1 MGSAWGLWEDV
12 RTWCRVL
19 GMSEV
24 QGCQAGVAQVLEW
37 KRWACICRRTGFISV
52 VRGKMMFGEE
62 WIHQAHLVNGQS
74 NCGWHCLY
82 CERSKHQAYSCCCL
96 DCDRNALKLR
106 PVDSSFI
113 FKEQWALLIFLVH
126 DFYSGSHCAYS
137 GSHNADLRPTPGIPM
152 ALFWLPGPSEAA
164 WFFLLP
170 GLSRAQQED
179 LTALADDHGPYCS
192 RSV

>member
-1 MGSAWGLWEDV
+1 MPLFCQIWAPCSNLRNAGVKKKTEKMGSAWGLWEDV

-19 GMSEV
+19 GMSEGR
-24 QGCQAGVAQVLEW
+24 GCQAGVAQVLEW

-52 VRGKMMFGEE
+52 VCGKMMFGEE

-126 DFYSGSHCAYS
+126 DFYSGSHCAICWFETNSRYS
-137 GSHNADLRPTPGIPM
+137 
-152 ALFWLPGPSEAA
+152 
-164 WFFLLP
+164 
-170 GLSRAQQED
+170 
-179 LTALADDHGPYCS
+179 HGPVLVAWPFWGS
-192 RSV
+192 MVFFAARFE